1 MTTQPIDFEMPLP
14 AANGACNEPE
24 AWEEPIPFDAFEVP
38 PFPIDAL
45 PPWAAQWCR
54 EEATAVQVPP
64 DLPAM
69 LSLATISLC
78 IAKKVAVEVLPGWR
92 VPTNL
97 YTAVALAPG
106 EGKSPVFI
114 RATAAAREWERE
126 QRSTWTPKI
135 AAAKEERHLLEE
147 RQKDARKRALKPT
160 PAGANARE
168 EARELAIKLTEVQ
181 VPALPRLTADDATPE
196 AVGRL
201 LAEQGGRLGIF
212 SSEGGPFAI
221 LAGRYSEGR
230 ANLELFCKAHS
241 GDPYALDR
249 VGRPSI
255 HLDSPALTIA
265 LTVQPT
271 VIAGLA
277 ATPEMRGQGLLARFL
292 YAMPQ
297 SMVGRREAE
306 PRPVKAGTVAAYDS
320 RLEPRLLPGADL
332 HLLADWVNKLPGTV
346 ARIACALHVAGHPSE
361 WAAPIDSRTM
371 HRAIAIG
378 DYAIPHALA
387 AFSVM
392 GSDPS
397 TELAKRA
404 WAWLRTR
411 PESTVTKRELHRALH
426 VEHATDLD
434 APIAV
439 LVERGYLREVPAKPT
454 GGRPAS
460 PSYEINPLARR

>member
-1 MTTQPIDFEMPLP
+1 
-14 AANGACNEPE
+14 
-24 AWEEPIPFDAFEVP
+24 
-38 PFPIDAL
+38 
-45 PPWAAQWCR
+45 
-54 EEATAVQVPP
+54 
-64 DLPAM
+64 
-69 LSLATISLC
+69 
-78 IAKKVAVEVLPGWR
+78 VAV
-92 VPTNL
+92 PT
-97 YTAVALAPG
+97 
-106 EGKSPVFI
+106 
-114 RATAAAREWERE
+114 TAALRDWERE
-126 QRSTWTPKI
+126 QRATWLPKI

-160 PAGANARE
+160 PAGANARD
-168 EARELAIKLTEVQ
+168 EARELAVKLTAVE

-255 HLDSPALTIA
+255 HLESPSLTIA
-265 LTVQPT
+265 LTVQPS

-277 ATPEMRGQGLLARFL
+277 STPEMRGQGLLARFL

-297 SMVGRREAE
+297 SMVGRREAD
-306 PRPVKAGTVAAYDS
+306 PRPARAATVAAYDAAVRRLLELEAS
-320 RLEPRLLPGADL
+320 SNAAGELQAHVVRLAPDARAALIAFKARLEPRLLPGSDL
-332 HLLADWVNKLPGTV
+332 CLMADWVNKLPGTV
-346 ARIACALHVAGHPSE
+346 ARIACALH
-361 WAAPIDSRTM
+361 AADKPGDWRSTIDVHTM
-371 HRAIAIG
+371 KRAIAIG

-397 TELAKRA
+397 TDLAKRA
-404 WAWLRTR
+404 WTWLRTR
-411 PESTVTKRELHRALH
+411 ADSTVTKRDLHRGLH
-426 VEHATDLD
+426 VEHASDLD

-439 LVERGYLREVPAKPT
+439 LVERGYLRETPPRPT
-454 GGRPAS
+454 GGRPSS
-460 PSYEINPLARR
+460 PSYDINPRAKR